1 LASAGAA
8 LLSPVNLQGWIDRHR
23 HLLKPPVG
31 NVQIWKDTDFIV
43 MVIGGP
49 NARTDY
55 HDDPFE
61 EVFYQLEGEITLRV
75 MENGKPQ
82 DIPLRAGEMLML
94 PPHVRHSPQRPA
106 GSVGIVIERT
116 RPEGTREA
124 FEWYCE
130 HCHALVHRREVQ
142 VRDIEV
148 DMPPVF
154 DEYYGD
160 PALRLCSACGYQN
173 PGRPAR

>member
-1 LASAGAA
+1 LAAAGAP
-8 LLSPVNLQGWIDRHR
+8 LLTPVNLQGWIDEHR

-31 NVQIWKDTDFIV
+31 NVQIWKNTDFIV

-49 NARTDY
+49 NVRTDY

-61 EVFYQLEGEITLRV
+61 EVFYQLEGEITLRIIDD
-75 MENGKPQ
+75 GRPR
-82 DIPLRAGEMLML
+82 DIALKAGDMLML
-94 PPHVRHSPQRPA
+94 PSHVRHSPQRPA
-106 GSVGIVIERT
+106 GSVGIVLERT
-116 RPEGTREA
+116 RPPGTLEA

-130 HCHALVHRREVQ
+130 QCAALVHRREVQ
-142 VRDIEV
+142 VRNIET
-148 DMPPVF
+148 DLAPVF

-160 PALRLCSACGYQN
+160 PALRICAGCGHHN